1 MRLPVYVPKL
11 AALATIQP
19 GAGIVGGQRV
29 ASPGKLL
36 IDYED
41 NRAGADNIR
50 IMWNQFCQARRP
62 CDGLARASPV
72 LPAMSGVRARVI
84 AGGVVTGWARSRS
97 G

>member
-50 IMWNQFCQARRP
+50 IMRNH
-62 CDGLARASPV
+62 LLS
-72 LPAMSGVRARVI
+72 MSR
-84 AGGVVTGWARSRS
+84 
-97 G
+97 